1 MAERSW
7 KKIVL
12 FLILMF
18 GLSSIFYS
26 GILKYG
32 MTASYTLGLMWSPGL
47 AALITQLIF
56 TRSIRGL
63 GWKPWKPRYLLL
75 AYVLPIIYGVVVYG
89 IVWLSG
95 IGPLDVPRFM
105 ASVEGTF
112 SLHAGPDG
120 VPALVFILILG
131 TAGVFTS
138 CFSALG
144 EEIGWRGMLV
154 PELTKVASFTNASL
168 ISGVIWAVWHA
179 PIILL
184 ADYNN
189 PGVSRIFGLICF
201 ASLVIGSSFV
211 YAWLRLKSGS
221 LWPAVLLHASH
232 NLFIQGIF
240 TPLTGET
247 SLTPYVINEFGVGLA
262 LVGIVLGVVFWRKG
276 RGLTGD
282 SSGTGVSK
290 QT

>member
-7 KKIVL
+7 KKIVV
-12 FLILMF
+12 FLVLMM
-18 GLSSIFYS
+18 GLSSIFYK
-26 GILKYG
+26 GILKSG
-32 MTASYTLGLMWSPGL
+32 MVPSYTLGLMWSPGL

-56 TRSIRGL
+56 TRSLRGL
-63 GWKPWKPRYLLL
+63 GWKPGNPRYLLL
-75 AYVLPIIYGVVVYG
+75 AYALPIRYGVLVYG

-95 IGPLDVPRFM
+95 IGPLDVPGFLTT
-105 ASVEGTF
+105 VEGTF
-112 SLHAGPDG
+112 SLHSGPDG
-120 VPALVFILILG
+120 VPAAIFILILG

-144 EEIGWRGMLV
+144 EEIGWRGFLV
-154 PELTKVASFTNASL
+154 PELTKVTSFTKASL
-168 ISGVIWAVWHA
+168 VSGVVWTLWHA

-201 ASLVIGSSFV
+201 AFLVIGSSFV
-211 YAWLRLKSGS
+211 YAWLRLKSNS

-247 SLTPYVINEFGVGLA
+247 ALTPYVIDEFGVGLA
-262 LVGIVLGVVFWRKG
+262 LAGIVLGVIFWRKG
-276 RGLTGD
+276 RDVLLD
-282 SSGTGVSK
+282 VY
-290 QT
+290 QP